1 MISGKKWG
9 KVVNS
14 GMELLTGEY
23 NNTLD
28 EKGRI
33 SFPSKLRQELN
44 ESTLIV
50 TQALDRCLWL
60 FTPEEWKSLSNR
72 LMESASPFDAKNRL
86 VLRRLVAPAQEVEFD
101 KTGRLSIPQS
111 LREYAG
117 LTKEC
122 VLLGI
127 DKYIELWDA
136 ETYDQY
142 LKETESS
149 FLDAAEGLNAIKF

>member
-1 MISGKKWG
+1 
-9 KVVNS
+9 
-14 GMELLTGEY
+14 MELLTGEY
-23 NNTLD
+23 NNTID

-33 SFPSKLRQELN
+33 SFPAKLRQQLN
-44 ESTLIV
+44 EDTLVV
-50 TQALDRCLWL
+50 TQALDHCLWL
-60 FTPEEWKSLSNR
+60 FTQGEWKNLSTK

-86 VLRRLVAPAQEVEFD
+86 VLRRLVAPAQEVPFD
-101 KTGRLSIPQS
+101 KAGRLSIPQS

-117 LTKEC
+117 LTKDC

-136 ETYDQY
+136 TSYEKY
-142 LKETESS
+142 LEETESS

>member
-1 MISGKKWG
+1 M
-9 KVVNS
+9 VN
-14 GMELLTGEY
+14 GGIELLTGEY
-23 NNTLD
+23 NNTID

-33 SFPSKLRQELN
+33 SFPAKLRQQLN
-44 ESTLIV
+44 EDTLVV
-50 TQALDRCLWL
+50 TQALDHCLWL
-60 FTPEEWKSLSNR
+60 FTQEEWKNLSTK

-86 VLRRLVAPAQEVEFD
+86 VLRRLVAPAQEVAFD
-101 KTGRLSIPQS
+101 KAGRLSIPQS

-117 LTKEC
+117 LTKDC

-136 ETYDQY
+136 TSYEKY
-142 LKETESS
+142 LEETESS

>member
-1 MISGKKWG
+1 
-9 KVVNS
+9 
-14 GMELLTGEY
+14 MELLTGEY

-33 SFPSKLRQELN
+33 SFPAKLRQQIN
-44 ESTLIV
+44 ETTLIV
-50 TQALDRCLWL
+50 TQALDHCLWL
-60 FTPEEWKSLSNR
+60 FTQEEWKNLSTK

-101 KTGRLSIPQS
+101 KSGRLSIPQS

-117 LTKEC
+117 LSKDC

-127 DKYIELWDA
+127 DKYVELWDA
-136 ETYDQY
+136 EAYKNY
-142 LKETESS
+142 LIETESS